1 MESSSTQA
9 PDESQLSI
17 PPGYSIRE
25 MPDGRNYIVP
35 NFMIDATNLAVQSE
49 SMKRSLKVGEA
60 PGGVSAFNSSLHG
73 KSLASAGVYVPV
85 LLRHRS
91 LSQSSACFSCIQRHC
106 PQLTY
111 LLHPAAFN
119 GKPLTG
125 PNLKRYRGGTCSA
138 GMYV

>member
-85 LLRHRS
+85 VVPKFCVF
-91 LSQSSACFSCIQRHC
+91 Q
-106 PQLTY
+106 
-111 LLHPAAFN
+111 LHPKALSPTDVPFTSSRFQWKTSH
-119 GKPLTG
+119 G
-125 PNLKRYRGGTCSA
+125 S
-138 GMYV
+138 